1 MLNWVSPYKLFIYMS
16 IDICVK
22 LEQVESQQ
30 LYTVLISSG
39 ET

>member
-30 LYTVLISSG
+30 YTVLITSG